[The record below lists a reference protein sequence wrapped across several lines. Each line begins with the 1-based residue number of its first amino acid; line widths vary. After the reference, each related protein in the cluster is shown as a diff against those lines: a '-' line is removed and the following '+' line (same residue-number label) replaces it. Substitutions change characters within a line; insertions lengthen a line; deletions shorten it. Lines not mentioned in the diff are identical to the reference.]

1 MPRSLLLAA
10 AVLPIALRAGAASA
24 QSAASGEFIAKARST
39 DAFEQAA
46 GRLAEKRGTNPDVKA
61 FGAMMVKDHT
71 MTTNELRQ
79 VLAKNK
85 LPMNGTPS
93 PNPTQ
98 AKILADL
105 RSVPKKGFDRAYVHS
120 QVAAHEE
127 ALKLMK
133 EYGAQGDN
141 ADLKAAAIKTAPLVE
156 QHLKMARELEFT
168 IGGTSTGAA
177 RKIDG

>member
-10 AVLPIALRAGAASA
+10 ALFPLSFMAGAAAA
-24 QSAASGEFIAKARST
+24 QSAASSEFIAKARAT
-39 DAFEQAA
+39 DAFEMEA
-46 GRLAEKRGTNPDVKA
+46 GRIAERRSANADVKA

-71 MTTNELRQ
+71 DTTNALEHL
-79 VLAKNK
+79 LAKAK
-85 LPMNGTPS
+85 LPMDGKPT

-105 RSVPKKGFDRAYVHS
+105 RSAPKKDFDRAYVHS
-120 QVAAHEE
+120 QVSAHEE

-133 EYGAQGDN
+133 AYGSQGDN
-141 ADLKAAAIKTAPLVE
+141 ADLRDAANKTAPMVE
-156 QHLKMARELEFT
+156 HHLDVARDLEFKV
-168 IGGTSTGAA
+168 GGTSTGAA